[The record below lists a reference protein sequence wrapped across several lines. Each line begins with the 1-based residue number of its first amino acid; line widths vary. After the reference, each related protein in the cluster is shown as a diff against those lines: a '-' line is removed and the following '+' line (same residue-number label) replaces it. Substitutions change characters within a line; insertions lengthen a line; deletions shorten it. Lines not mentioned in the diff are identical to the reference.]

1 MTSTD
6 ERTPLAVVATETVEL
21 VRGGKPLTVT
31 ALAEMLAAPAA
42 PGEVTPAKL
51 PVASRLP
58 DAAKAAL
65 ARLPEVFSGFVL
77 TEPRALSAQE
87 RADLTREA
95 VTITEITA
103 PLKDRL
109 EQIKALI
116 EVHIDQTAPEGTP
129 LITSG
134 AHKGHALVA
143 EPGKPFEISV
153 PGFAQPWKQQYTK
166 GSTEPR
172 LDKLQALETAGLIT
186 RDEYLSFTSVPV
198 APRQLHEGK
207 IQHFLR
213 REPQRGL
220 EILAA
225 ISVTAPPT
233 ASIVSPK
240 K

>member
-1 MTSTD
+1 MTATD
-6 ERTPLAVVATETVEL
+6 ERTPLAVVPTETVEL
-21 VRGGKPLTVT
+21 VRGGKPLTLS

-42 PGEVTPAKL
+42 PGEVTPARL
-51 PVASRLP
+51 PVPSRLP

-65 ARLPEVFSGFVL
+65 DRLPEVFSTFTL
-77 TEPRALSAQE
+77 TEPRPLSAQE

-95 VTITEITA
+95 VTIAEITA

-116 EVHIDQTAPEGTP
+116 EVHLDETAPEGTP
-129 LITSG
+129 LIATG
-134 AHKGHALVA
+134 KHAGHALRA
-143 EPGKPFEISV
+143 EPEQPFEIPV
-153 PGFAQPWKQQYTK
+153 PGFEQPWKQQYTK
-166 GSTEPR
+166 GGTQPR
-172 LDKLQALETAGLIT
+172 LELLKRLEEGGLIT
-186 RDEYLSFTSVPV
+186 HDEFLACTSVPET
-198 APRQLHEGK
+198 PRQLDEGK
-207 IQHFLR
+207 IRKLINKD
-213 REPQRGL
+213 PQRGL